1 MSIGE
6 VLKQARAAIG
16 LSQEEVAEKV
26 GVSRQTIS
34 NWENGRSYPDISY
47 VMALSDVYD
56 LTLDS
61 LLKGDSEMIKHLEE
75 STNITKSNKQVA
87 ASIIALVV
95 FLFGTV
101 FTIVILGGYIQDFLS
116 LPSLVLIVIPF
127 VAILTITRSYK
138 LFGIGFTALFPKKEI
153 AEDVRKQAAM
163 LFRLMSKTAII
174 AAAIITLISLINM
187 MVNIDVNADR
197 FSSNVLGNIAAS
209 LVPLLYGLIM
219 SIFVFEPI
227 AYILRKA
234 RTQ

>member
-75 STNITKSNKQVA
+75 STNVTKSNKQVA

-95 FLFGTV
+95 FLFG
-101 FTIVILGGYIQDFLS
+101 IVLPIVVLGGHIQDFLN
-116 LPSLVLIVIPF
+116 LPSLVLIIIPL
-127 VAILTITRSYK
+127 VAILIITRSFK

-153 AEDVRKQAAM
+153 AEDIQKQAAM

-187 MVNIDVNADR
+187 MTGIDVYSDGVL
-197 FSSNVLGNIAAS
+197 SNLLVNIAAS
-209 LVPLLYGLIM
+209 LLPLLYG
-219 SIFVFEPI
+219 FVISGFIFEPI
-227 AYILRKA
+227 AYILRKTGA
-234 RTQ
+234 K